1 MKTPAQHDWVPVEA
15 LTVTPQARAAYWR
28 SIEELA
34 TGNSKACEES
44 EQFGE
49 EGIPISDASRR
60 RFLSLMAGSLALAGL
75 TGCTRQPIE
84 TIMPYVEPPENVVPG
99 KPKFYATAVPG
110 EGSAQGVIVESHGG
124 RPTKIEGNPDHP
136 ASLGASSVHSQ
147 ACLMDLYDPDRAKE
161 ILRLG
166 IPSTWDTFL
175 IAINEALRP
184 MRANKGA
191 GLRILTETVTSP
203 TLGVQIGAVLDA
215 FPAAQWHQYEPTG
228 QHSAR
233 ATSNLLFGA
242 GLNTY
247 YNLADAAVIVSL
259 DSDFLACGP
268 GSTRYAH
275 DFADRRRRGNR
286 LDMNRLYVVETTMT
300 STGGK
305 ADHRLGLPH
314 SQVQLFA
321 RDLPAAVGV
330 AQVSTG
336 GASSYASWA
345 QAIAKELKSHPGH
358 CVVIP
363 GEYQSPEVHA
373 LAHAINAALE
383 NIGKTVL
390 HTAPLEAR
398 SVDQIQSLRQLTTD
412 MNSGTVDLL
421 LILGGNPVYNAPA
434 DFPFTTAL
442 AKVKASVYV
451 GLSANETSTKVTW
464 RIPES
469 HFLEDW
475 GDTRAFNGTASIIQP
490 LIAPLYD
497 SHSYLQV
504 LDAFLQ
510 EPGRTAYGIVRSH
523 WQAKSGAAD
532 FEEWWRKSVHDG
544 YISGSA
550 FPTVAPVPVANWA
563 SKLNGP
569 RPQTEELE
577 ITFRPDV
584 YLQDGRYANN
594 IWLQELP
601 RPMTKLTWDNAVMVS
616 IATADRLKLHNQQ
629 QVELRLR
636 NQTVR
641 GSVWILPGQPDNS
654 IRVDLGY
661 GRTQSGRAG
670 NGAGF
675 NAYLLRTSNALWSD
689 AGLTIHKVNV
699 DYPLATT
706 QMHQSMEGR
715 DIVISNTLDG
725 YKQDPEFAKLKSHP
739 PKDNLTLYPHWQY
752 RGYKWG
758 MSIDLTACVNCNA
771 CVVAC
776 QAENNIPVVGKEQV
790 LARRA
795 MHWLRIDTY
804 YKGDPRVP
812 EAVYQ
817 PVPCMHCENAPCEL
831 VCPVQATNHSSEGLN
846 NMVYNRCVGTRYCSN
861 NCPYKVRRFNFLLY
875 QDWTT
880 ETLKMQRNP
889 DVTVRSRGVM
899 EKCTYCVQRIK
910 EAEITAEIEN
920 RPVRDGEIQTACQQA
935 CPTEAIIFGDINNS
949 GNRVAK
955 LKAEKLD
962 YSLLAELN
970 TRPRT
975 TYLAELKNPNP
986 ELKESALA

>member
-1 MKTPAQHDWVPVEA
+1 MNTPAHHDWVPVEA
-15 LTVTPQARAAYWR
+15 LTAAQKPQDVYWR
-28 SIEELA
+28 SLEELEGSEH
-34 TGNSKACEES
+34 TEET
-44 EQFGE
+44 EQFDE
-49 EGIPISDASRR
+49 EGVLLCDGSRR
-60 RFLSLMAGSLALAGL
+60 RFLSLMTGSLALAGL
-75 TGCTRQPIE
+75 TGCTRQPTE
-84 TIMPYVEPPENVVPG
+84 TIMPYVEPPENAVPG

-110 EGSAQGVIVESHGG
+110 EGIAQGVIVESHLG
-124 RPTKIEGNPDHP
+124 RPTKVEGNPDHP

-161 ILRLG
+161 IVRLG
-166 IPSTWDTFL
+166 IPSSWDTFL
-175 IAINEALRP
+175 IAVNEALRP
-184 MRANKGA
+184 LRANKGA
-191 GLRILTETVTSP
+191 GLRILTETVLSP
-203 TLGVQIGAVLDA
+203 TLGSQIQTVLNA
-215 FPAAQWHQYEPTG
+215 FPAAQWHQYESAG
-228 QHSAR
+228 SHSAR
-233 ATSNLLFGA
+233 AAAHLVFGKPF
-242 GLNTY
+242 NTY
-247 YNLADAAVIVSL
+247 YNLSDAAVLVSL
-259 DSDFLACGP
+259 DSDFLACGS

-275 DFADRRRRGNR
+275 DFADRRRRGDR
-286 LDMNRLYVVETTMT
+286 LDMNRLYVVESTMT

-305 ADHRLGLPH
+305 ADHRLGLPYGE
-314 SQVQLFA
+314 VAAFA
-321 RDLPAAVGV
+321 SDLAAAIGV
-330 AQVSTG
+330 TQVSAPGNT
-336 GASSYASWA
+336 SRLPWV
-345 QAIAKELKSHPGH
+345 QAIAKDLKSHAGN
-358 CVVIP
+358 CAVIP
-363 GEYQSPEVHA
+363 GEHQSPEVHA
-373 LAHAINAALE
+373 LAHAMNAALG
-383 NIGKTVL
+383 NVGKTVL
-390 HTAPLEAR
+390 YTNPIEIR
-398 SVDQIQSLRQLTTD
+398 PVDQIESLRQLTAD
-412 MNSGTVDLL
+412 MKDGKVNLL

-434 DFPFTTAL
+434 DFAFTTAL
-442 AKVKASVYV
+442 ARVEASIHV
-451 GLSANETSTKVTW
+451 GLGMNETSTKVTW
-464 RIPES
+464 HIPES

-475 GDTRAFNGTASIIQP
+475 GDTRAFDGTATIMQP

-497 SHSYLQV
+497 SHSYIQV
-504 LDAFLQ
+504 LDTFVNQ
-510 EPGRTAYGIVRSH
+510 PGRTSYEMVRAY
-523 WQAKSGAAD
+523 WQAQSGAAD

-544 YISGSA
+544 YIAGSA
-550 FPTVAPVPVANWA
+550 FPTVAPSLVANWTG
-563 SKLNGP
+563 KLNGP
-569 RPQTEELE
+569 KPDTHELE

-584 YLQDGRYANN
+584 YLHDGRYANN
-594 IWLQELP
+594 VWLQELP
-601 RPMTKLTWDNAVMVS
+601 RPMTKLTWDNAVMMS
-616 IATADRLKLHNQQ
+616 IAMAERLKLENQQ
-629 QVELRLR
+629 HVELRVR
-636 NQTVR
+636 GRTVR

-661 GRTQSGRAG
+661 GRTQAGRAG

-675 NAYLLRTSNALWSD
+675 NAYLLRTSDALWSSS
-689 AGLTIHKVNV
+689 GVEVHKV
-699 DYPLATT
+699 DITYPLATT
-706 QMHQSMEGR
+706 QMQQSMEGR
-715 DIVISNTLDG
+715 DIVISNTLGG
-725 YKQDPEFAKLKSHP
+725 YKQNPEFAKVKNHP

-817 PVPCMHCENAPCEL
+817 PVPCMHCEDAPCEL

-910 EAEITAEIEN
+910 EAEITADIEN

-935 CPTEAIIFGDINNS
+935 CPTQAIIFGDINNS

-955 LKAEKLD
+955 LKREKLD

-986 ELKESALA
+986 EFKESTLA

>member
-1 MKTPAQHDWVPVEA
+1 MKNPAHHDWIPVEA
-15 LTVTPQARAAYWR
+15 LAAAQEPH
-28 SIEELA
+28 EEV
-34 TGNSKACEES
+34 

-49 EGIPISDASRR
+49 EGIPLSEASRR

-75 TGCTRQPIE
+75 TGCTRQPTE
-84 TIMPYVEPPENVVPG
+84 TIMPYVQPPEDVIPG
-99 KPKFYATAVPG
+99 KPKYYATAVPG
-110 EGSAQGVIVESHGG
+110 EGGAQGVIAESHLG

-161 ILRLG
+161 IVRLG
-166 IPSTWDTFL
+166 IPSSWDTFL
-175 IAINEALRP
+175 IAISEALRP
-184 MRANKGA
+184 LRDKRGA
-191 GLRILTETVTSP
+191 GLRILSETVISP
-203 TLGVQIGAVLDA
+203 TLGAQIEAVLKA
-215 FPAAQWHQYEPTG
+215 FPAAQWHQYDPAG
-228 QHSAR
+228 AHSGR
-233 ATSNLLFGA
+233 AAANLVFDKP
-242 GLNTY
+242 LNTY
-247 YNLADAAVIVSL
+247 YNLADAAVVVSL
-259 DSDFLACGP
+259 DSDFLACGSA
-268 GSTRYAH
+268 STRYAR
-275 DFADRRRRGNR
+275 DFADRRRRGDR
-286 LDMNRLYVVETTMT
+286 LDMNRLYVIESTMT

-305 ADHRLGLPH
+305 ADHRLGMPH
-314 SQVQLFA
+314 AEVAAFA
-321 RDLPAAVGV
+321 SDLAAAVGV
-330 AQVSTG
+330 PISTG
-336 GASSYASWA
+336 SSLSHLPWV
-345 QAIAKELKSHPGH
+345 QAIAKELKSHPGN

-373 LAHAINAALE
+373 LAHAMNSALG
-383 NIGKTVL
+383 NTGKTVVY
-390 HTAPLEAR
+390 TAPIETR
-398 SVDQIQSLRQLTTD
+398 PVDQIQSLRQLVTD
-412 MNSGTVDLL
+412 MNNGTVDLL
-421 LILGGNPVYNAPA
+421 LILGGNPAYNAPA
-434 DFPFTTAL
+434 DFDFTAAL
-442 AKVKASVYV
+442 AKVGSSIHV
-451 GLSANETSTKVTW
+451 GWSRNETSTKVTW
-464 RIPES
+464 HIPES

-475 GDTRAFNGTASIIQP
+475 GDTRAFDGTVSMIQP

-497 SHSYLQV
+497 SHSYVEV
-504 LDAFLQ
+504 LDTFLQ
-510 EPGRTAYGIVRSH
+510 QPGRRSYEILRAY

-532 FEEWWRKSVHDG
+532 FEGWWRKSIHDG
-544 YISGSA
+544 FIAGSA
-550 FPTVAPVPVANWA
+550 LPTTAAPALMPNWT
-563 SKLNGP
+563 SKLNGSP
-569 RPQTEELE
+569 MPATGELE
-577 ITFRPDV
+577 VSFRPDV
-584 YLQDGRYANN
+584 YIHDGRYANN
-594 IWLQELP
+594 TWLQELP
-601 RPMTKLTWDNAVMVS
+601 RPMTKLTWDNAVMMS
-616 IATADRLKLHNQQ
+616 IETAKRLKLDNQQ
-629 QVELRLR
+629 HVELRLGGR
-636 NQTVR
+636 TVR

-661 GRTQSGRAG
+661 GRTQAGRAG

-675 NAYLLRTSNALWSD
+675 DAYLLRTSDRLWSSS
-689 AGLTIHKVNV
+689 GLEVHKVDV
-699 DYPLATT
+699 TYPLATT

-715 DIVISNTLDG
+715 DVVISNTLDG
-725 YKQDPEFAKLKSHP
+725 YKRDPEFAKQENHP

-812 EAVYQ
+812 EAFYQ
-817 PVPCMHCENAPCEL
+817 PVPCMHCEDAPCEL

-875 QDWTT
+875 QDWNT

-910 EAEITAEIEN
+910 EAEIAADIEN

-935 CPTEAIIFGDINNS
+935 CPTQAIIFGDLNNS

-962 YSLLAELN
+962 YSLLASLN